1 MHPMDKLQALSRAMA
16 LCSKTEYSEAN
27 IRGKLKYWET
37 SPEDVDAIID
47 HLTREKFIDDLRYAN
62 AYVKD
67 KVRLN
72 HWGRIKIRYMLSMEK
87 VKHSV
92 IDQVLAEIDEELYS
106 DTLKDLL
113 QKKSREL
120 KGESNAQSKK
130 QKLLKFAQSRGFEI
144 ELALRLM
151 KDLS

>member
-1 MHPMDKLQALSRAMA
+1 MDKIQALGRAMA
-16 LCSKTEYSEAN
+16 LCSRTEYSEAN

-37 SPEDVDAIID
+37 APEDIEAIID
-47 HLTREKFIDDLRYAN
+47 QLIREKFIDDLRYAH

-72 HWGRIKIRYMLSMEK
+72 HWGRIKIRYMLSMERL
-87 VKHSV
+87 KHSV
-92 IDQVLAEIDEELYS
+92 IDQALAEIDEEDYAE
-106 DTLKDLL
+106 TLMDLL

-120 KGESNAQSKK
+120 KGESNAQAKK

-144 ELALRLM
+144 DIALRIL
-151 KDLS
+151 KEIT